1 MAKLIVRYP
10 NNMIKE
16 VEFNQA
22 RYRIGRAEDNDLVLE
37 NDEVEDYQAEVE
49 TSGGAYTIVDV
60 SQSKN
65 VTVNGKNVERVAIT
79 YGDRISL
86 GPVVALFYPSKK
98 EKVTDKTK
106 LALYIGAGAGII
118 IISIA
123 MIFFFTSRQISSV
136 VSGQIAITGEKPGV
150 EAGAK
155 APEGGTVGKVQE
167 GGGTGGAEI
176 SGRLIQKQT
185 REETK
190 AGGEAVSRE
199 GEGGRSVESGR
210 GLALFRHRRVA
221 VALPEPDLLS
231 IEKRNAV
238 AVPRGFRRL
247 FFRKIVVPV
256 KMPAPVETG
265 EETAPEQPVEA
276 AGGEPAGAA
285 QGEEPLPVPEV
296 QKGFLSRIF
305 SPVMKLF
312 GRGESEQVSIE
323 GVPEA
328 PARTPAETAPETAPG
343 PAEAQATGAETP
355 AVGTIIRRQEPEKP
369 SEEDIRRIVDPLAMI
384 KSIDVPQMKKT
395 GFSEQPVYSKNE
407 MKEIKEESPF
417 ESVQISSAESINID
431 VLWQYPLIPQK
442 TAAIIRTGALGRI
455 DYNRSVD
462 VVFGNKNNE
471 LIALSGDTGDEIFS
485 QELAKPFL
493 EPMLV
498 DINKDG
504 LPEVLVT
511 YEAGSITAFSSNLE
525 EIWTYNGG
533 QKITSIPAA
542 VDVTGDGI
550 PDFIFETYDM
560 EVVAVDGKTGFE
572 VWRFYDA
579 DGELLYSP
587 VGVDLNDD
595 STTDIVFTAVDG
607 SLFAV
612 DGKTGWGLWKKN
624 ILGSPAGPSA
634 AGDLDGDGS
643 VDLVN
648 ITKTGIMSAYGREGN
663 LLFTWEIGSTFSTG
677 PSIGDIDGD
686 GKNEIVCID
695 NNGLVRAYAGE
706 TRREIWN
713 FQSDDGTSLGRI
725 ALADINA
732 DRSLDV
738 VFTTFSGAMYVLDG
752 KTGTI
757 LGIFNTNAY
766 SFTTPLIY
774 DINRDKREEIITG
787 AYSGEVLALQMADS
801 KRGMFSFKRSSW
813 KTVNHDI
820 HNTGFSES
828 YLPFIKKNPWN

>member
-10 NNMIKE
+10 NNVIKE

-49 TSGGAYTIVDV
+49 TSGGAYTVVDV

-136 VSGQIAITGEKPGV
+136 VSGQITVTGEKPGV
-150 EAGAK
+150 EVGVK
-155 APEGGTVGKVQE
+155 APEGGVVENIPEGETPGGTGISRRLIQNQRREEAKVGGEAISEE
-167 GGGTGGAEI
+167 GGGTKSA
-176 SGRLIQKQT
+176 
-185 REETK
+185 
-190 AGGEAVSRE
+190 
-199 GEGGRSVESGR
+199 ESGR
-210 GLALFRHRRVA
+210 GLALFRHRRVT
-221 VALPEPDLLS
+221 VALPEPDPLS
-231 IEKRNAV
+231 IRRRNAI

-247 FFRKIVVPV
+247 FFRKTVIPV
-256 KMPAPVETG
+256 KMPALVKKG
-265 EETAPEQPVEA
+265 EETVPEQPLKT
-276 AGGEPAGAA
+276 AGGEPAGGAP
-285 QGEEPLPVPEV
+285 GEEPLPVSEA
-296 QKGFLSRIF
+296 QKGFFSKMLSPILR
-305 SPVMKLF
+305 LF
-312 GRGESEQVSIE
+312 GRGESEQLSVE

-328 PARTPAETAPETAPG
+328 PAVTAPEIAPG
-343 PAEAQATGAETP
+343 LAGEPATGVETP
-355 AVGTIIRRQEPEKP
+355 ALGTIVRRQEPEKP
-369 SEEDIRRIVDPLAMI
+369 SEEDIRRIVDPLALIRSM
-384 KSIDVPQMKKT
+384 DVSQMKET
-395 GFSEQPVYSKNE
+395 HFSEQPVYNENE
-407 MKEIKEESPF
+407 MKKIEEESPF
-417 ESVQISSAESINID
+417 DHVQISSAESINMDI
-431 VLWQYPLIPQK
+431 LWQYPLIPRE
-442 TAAIIRTGALGRI
+442 TGAIIRTGALGRI
-455 DYNRSVD
+455 DDDRTID
-462 VVFGNKNNE
+462 VVFGNKKNE
-471 LIALSGDTGDEIFS
+471 LIALSGKNGDEIFS
-485 QELAKPFL
+485 QELAGPFL
-493 EPMLV
+493 EPLLV
-498 DINKDG
+498 DINKDR
-504 LPEVLVT
+504 LPEVIVT
-511 YEAGSITAFSSNLE
+511 FEDGSITAFTANLE
-525 EIWTYNGG
+525 EIWTYSGG
-533 QKITSIPAA
+533 QKITSLPVA
-542 VDVTGDGI
+542 VDVTGDSI

-572 VWRFYDA
+572 IWRFYDA

-612 DGKTGWGLWKKN
+612 DGKTGWGLWKGD
-624 ILGSPAGPSA
+624 ILGRPAGPSA
-634 AGDLDGDGS
+634 AADLDGDGN

-648 ITKTGIMSAYGREGN
+648 ITKTGIMSAYGRKGN
-663 LLFTWEIGSTFSTG
+663 LLFTWETGSTYSTG

-686 GKNEIVCID
+686 GEKDIVCID
-695 NNGLVRAYAGE
+695 DNGLVRAYTGE

-732 DRSLDV
+732 DGSLDV
-738 VFTTFSGAMYVLDG
+738 AFTTFSGAMYVLDG

-766 SFTTPLIY
+766 SFTTPIVY

-787 AYSGEVLALQMADS
+787 AYSGEVFALQMADS

-813 KTVNHDI
+813 ETVNHDI

-828 YLPFIKKNPWN
+828 YLPLFKKNPWD